1 MYWQK
6 FFYELVKFQKKIN
19 QNKSKRRNCRNF
31 QRLLIRSP
39 SIQFLII
46 GNLLARAPNFN
57 CIFNNIENTI
67 YFYIV
72 DQQWILALSSLMS
85 PKIVFLTGQK
95 NYYIYT
101 HLYKIFKKIVDPQYI
116 MITIFDNFLSKKNK
130 LWILSNLILERKYFL
145 SRIPYF
151 RKQNIYKKNLKTIV
165 QHLCIKDFSS
175 FIQETLGL
183 EYNNIIIRI
192 LSHKFYNN
200 QILYDFALTRGLNI
214 QFNKTYPYS
223 SIFFLGWFFDGKI
236 VNIRSHQKEF
246 QKFLNKSQIS
256 RYTPSYPLDQIIFEL
271 NKKIHHWR
279 NFYNEPNLYKIMNDY
294 FFWRIWFWLKRRHKK
309 KGSKW
314 LYEKYWNQSTSR
326 KWVLSS
332 NNEYLI
338 LLRK

>member
-1 MYWQK
+1 MDISSQ
-6 FFYELVKFQKKIN
+6 
-19 QNKSKRRNCRNF
+19 S
-31 QRLLIRSP
+31 LI
-39 SIQFLII
+39 
-46 GNLLARAPNFN
+46 
-57 CIFNNIENTI
+57 
-67 YFYIV
+67 
-72 DQQWILALSSLMS
+72 SSE
-85 PKIVFLTGQK
+85 IVFLTGQK

-101 HLYKIFKKIVDPQYI
+101 HLYNIFKKKVDPQYI
-116 MITIFDNFLSKKNK
+116 MITIFNNFLSQKNK

-151 RKQNIYKKNLKTIV
+151 RKQNIYKKNLKTII

-175 FIQETLGL
+175 LIQETLGL

-256 RYTPSYPLDQIIFEL
+256 RYTSSFPLDQIIFEL

-279 NFYNEPNLYKIMNDY
+279 NFYNEPNLSKIMNDY
-294 FFWRIWFWLKRRHKK
+294 FFWRIWFWLKKRHKK

-326 KWVLSS
+326 KWILSS

-338 LLRK
+338 LLKK